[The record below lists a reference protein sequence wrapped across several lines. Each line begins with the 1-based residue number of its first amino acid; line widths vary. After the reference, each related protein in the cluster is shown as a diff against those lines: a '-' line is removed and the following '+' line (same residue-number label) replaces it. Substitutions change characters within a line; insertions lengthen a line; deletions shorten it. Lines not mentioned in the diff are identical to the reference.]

1 MEERMSETLHQ
12 VIERAST
19 DAAFRA
25 RLQSDPAGALA
36 GYDLTPEETAALLS
50 SAEASAPSL
59 GVDARVTKQFGAPP
73 LDNPAG
79 PGAVFGQ
86 GPFGG

>member
-1 MEERMSETLHQ
+1 MSEALNQ

-36 GYDLTPEETAALLS
+36 GYDLTPDEHAALRS
-50 SAEASAPSL
+50 GDSATLHTL
-59 GVDARVTKQFGAPP
+59 GVDARITKQEGGP
-73 LDNPAG
+73 LDNPAV
-79 PGAVFGQ
+79 PGDAFPT
-86 GPFGG
+86 GPFS